1 LIVAD
6 TSVVVKWAIDE
17 DSCGAARDLIGQAV
31 LAPDLILV
39 ELGHVLTK
47 KVRRRELEATDARIA
62 YMQLPLLLE
71 VTSSRPYERRAFE
84 LALQLQHAIADCY
97 FLALAETANMPLV
110 TADQVFLKKVRTRF
124 PAFTATGLGENPQ
137 V

>member
-6 TSVVVKWAIDE
+6 TNVVLKWAIDE
-17 DSCGAARDLIGQAV
+17 DSCEAARKLIGQAV

-47 KVRRRELEATDARIA
+47 KVRRRELEATDARTA
-62 YMQLPLLLE
+62 YTQLPLLLE
-71 VTSSRPYERRAFE
+71 ITSSRPYEQRAFE

-97 FLALAETANMPLV
+97 FLALAETADMPLV
-110 TADQVFLKKVRTRF
+110 TADHVFLKKVRAAF
-124 PAFTATGLGENPQ
+124 PTFDARGLGETPQ